1 MSQTGSTKTSPKS
14 NLAYHGPRVPRC
26 TFEEYVNE
34 KLIVTIGKQH
44 HSLPSE
50 REYAVYG
57 TPDSSCYRIPCF
69 EIMVR
74 KNEVKMDLPTSFP
87 RFANADVFLRRR
99 KLDDKFEVWTKVANY
114 DAVNKSPAITLP
126 GIGEFELALQVIS
139 IDGLRMPNDIRDAE
153 VFVRIERK

>member
-1 MSQTGSTKTSPKS
+1 
-14 NLAYHGPRVPRC
+14 
-26 TFEEYVNE
+26 
-34 KLIVTIGKQH
+34 
-44 HSLPSE
+44 
-50 REYAVYG
+50 
-57 TPDSSCYRIPCF
+57 
-69 EIMVR
+69 MVR